1 MNYKLHEEDI
11 DSYYKWKAVY
21 MDHDSRHWRLGKS
34 AESLAWFIEECDG
47 LNTIKDKTNE
57 ALKQANIDDEIVSFT
72 FGEIEHASRIDDANN
87 QRKQDFALN
96 GITRRGAKF
105 FIGIEAKVQETFGSK
120 IKDAIKQA
128 QKYKQEHK
136 NSKSVAEKRIKDLVD
151 KYLDC
156 THNEAGELRYQ
167 SLHTLAGTVN
177 EVADINI
184 MIAIS
189 FNTKQFKSRKKNES
203 DFNDFM
209 RKVRSI
215 KPISGS
221 LYKLEFENGKKFIAF
236 LDNEEIPKH
245 E

>member
-1 MNYKLHEEDI
+1 MNYELHGESI
-11 DSYYKWKAVY
+11 DSYDKWKAVY
-21 MDHDSRHWRLGKS
+21 KEHDSRHWRLGKS
-34 AESLAWFIEECDG
+34 AESLAWFIEECNG
-47 LNTIKDKTNE
+47 LNVIKDKTNE
-57 ALKQANIDDEIVSFT
+57 ALRQANIDDEVLSFT

-87 QRKQDFALN
+87 QRKQDLALK
-96 GITRRGAKF
+96 GTTQKGAKF

-128 QKYKQEHK
+128 QKYKREHK

-167 SLHTLAGTVN
+167 PLHTLAGTAN
-177 EVADINI
+177 ETGDINI
-184 MIAIS
+184 MIATS

-209 RKVRSI
+209 RKVRGI
-215 KPISGS
+215 KHIIGS
-221 LYKLEFENGKKFIAF
+221 LYKLELENGKKLIAF
-236 LDNEEIPKH
+236 YDHEEIPKH